1 MTTTELETFF
11 GTPNKAADFFG
22 VSPEAFYQWRK
33 RPGSLIPKGRA
44 AEAAYRTNGQ
54 LVFRPELYQR
64 LQIQLL
70 ESNYKRKIN
79 MVEPNLKE
87 AVKAMCKAY
96 PGGREAMAGALG
108 MTVTQFNNNLYE
120 KNGCRFFEVSELE
133 AMEDISNTS
142 LLADYFARRRGA
154 LLVDVPHLEEL
165 DRVDLFSRAMRT
177 SAARGQV
184 DQIIEQALE
193 DGVIER
199 HEAEEIMVHHRRHLA
214 AREEEIAAIIT
225 LFSRKKK

>member
-1 MTTTELETFF
+1 
-11 GTPNKAADFFG
+11 
-22 VSPEAFYQWRK
+22 
-33 RPGSLIPKGRA
+33 
-44 AEAAYRTNGQ
+44 
-54 LVFRPELYQR
+54 
-64 LQIQLL
+64 
-70 ESNYKRKIN
+70 
-79 MVEPNLKE
+79 
-87 AVKAMCKAY
+87 
-96 PGGREAMAGALG
+96 MAGALG
-108 MTVTQFNNNLYE
+108 MTLTQFNNNLYE

-154 LLVDVPHLEEL
+154 LLVDVPHPEEL

-199 HEAEEIMVHHRRHLA
+199 HEAEEIIGASPPPPCRSGRRDCRNYHVIFTQKEVTPASCSSWRRGVSLSV
-214 AREEEIAAIIT
+214 EITNA
-225 LFSRKKK
+225 

>member
-1 MTTTELETFF
+1 
-11 GTPNKAADFFG
+11 
-22 VSPEAFYQWRK
+22 
-33 RPGSLIPKGRA
+33 
-44 AEAAYRTNGQ
+44 
-54 LVFRPELYQR
+54 
-64 LQIQLL
+64 
-70 ESNYKRKIN
+70 

-177 SAARGQV
+177 SAAR
-184 DQIIEQALE
+184 DRLIRLSNRRLKMALLK
-193 DGVIER
+193 GMR
-199 HEAEEIMVHHRRHLA
+199 PKKSWSTT
-214 AREEEIAAIIT
+214 AAIWQ
-225 LFSRKKK
+225 LVKKRLPQSSRFFTQKK

>member
-1 MTTTELETFF
+1 
-11 GTPNKAADFFG
+11 
-22 VSPEAFYQWRK
+22 
-33 RPGSLIPKGRA
+33 
-44 AEAAYRTNGQ
+44 
-54 LVFRPELYQR
+54 
-64 LQIQLL
+64 
-70 ESNYKRKIN
+70 

-142 LLADYFARRRGA
+142 LLADYFARRRVLCWWMFRTWKSWIAWTCSAGQC
-154 LLVDVPHLEEL
+154 
-165 DRVDLFSRAMRT
+165 T

-225 LFSRKKK
+225 LFARKKK